1 MRSEHAEVNL
11 RAKHSNVKEVAAAT
25 HLIRLRAAFMAIPNT
40 TP

>member
-11 RAKHSNVKEVAAAT
+11 RAKHSKVAAAT
-25 HLIRLRAAFMAIPNT
+25 RLIRLRAAFMAIPNT